1 MQIKYGSR
9 GSGSTCSSK
18 TTLKASLDNNLKSQ
32 LLRVY
37 LASRGESRQIP
48 KKANKAASF
57 NHVTDVPLIYKNK
70 FRCMKKQK
78 QLHFPKIMSKFK
90 PHHNCKSSPKK
101 NIYKTGHASRMQ
113 DMLTWTIDWGRIWL
127 RSEGSWE
134 ADLIRE
140 YFAERAKLLL
150 SISTATQ
157 IQGNQLLVH
166 N

>member
-32 LLRVY
+32 ILRVY
-37 LASRGESRQIP
+37 LASRGESSQIP

-57 NHVTDVPLIYKNK
+57 NHVTDVPLICKNK

-78 QLHFPKIMSKFK
+78 QLHFPEDHVKIQTTSQLQEL
-90 PHHNCKSSPKK
+90 SQK

-113 DMLTWTIDWGRIWL
+113 DILTWTI
-127 RSEGSWE
+127 E
-134 ADLIRE
+134 
-140 YFAERAKLLL
+140 
-150 SISTATQ
+150 
-157 IQGNQLLVH
+157 
-166 N
+166 

>member
-32 LLRVY
+32 ILRVY

-57 NHVTDVPLIYKNK
+57 NHVTDVPLICKNK

-101 NIYKTGHASRMQ
+101 IFIKLVMQVGCKTCLHGL
-113 DMLTWTIDWGRIWL
+113 LTEDESGL
-127 RSEGSWE
+127 DPKE
-134 ADLIRE
+134 AE
-140 YFAERAKLLL
+140 KQ
-150 SISTATQ
+150 T
-157 IQGNQLLVH
+157 
-166 N
+166 